1 MCVCVCVHA
10 RVCVHICVE
19 KLGVILKVELR
30 DPHCA
35 EGKPSST

>member
-1 MCVCVCVHA
+1 
-10 RVCVHICVE
+10 VE